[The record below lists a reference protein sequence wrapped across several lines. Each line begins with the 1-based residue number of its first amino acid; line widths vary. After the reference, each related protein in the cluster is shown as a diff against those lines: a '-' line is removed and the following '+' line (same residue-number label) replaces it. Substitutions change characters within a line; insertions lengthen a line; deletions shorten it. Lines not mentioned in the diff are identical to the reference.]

1 MVKSTLTGGDGIKKH
16 LEELSKQI
24 GGGGVLR
31 VGFLENSAYPD
42 GTPVPLVAAANE
54 FGDPGHNRPPRPFF
68 RIMLAEK
75 APGWGVKFGKILK
88 ATDYDLGRSL
98 GLMGEMMKG
107 ELQQSIRDFV
117 APELAEST
125 IAAKGFDKPLIDT
138 GHMLNSVD
146 YDIKGDQQ

>member
-1 MVKSTLTGGDGIKKH
+1 MTGGDRLKAY
-16 LEELSKQI
+16 LEDLSKRI
-24 GGGGVLR
+24 GVGTVLR
-31 VGFLENSAYPD
+31 TGFLENATYPD
-42 GTPVPLVAAANE
+42 GTPVALVAAANE
-54 FGDPGHNRPPRPFF
+54 FGDPGQNRPPRAFF

-88 ATDYDLGRSL
+88 ATGYNLDQSL
-98 GLMGEMMKG
+98 GLMGEMVKG

-146 YDIKGDQQ
+146 YDLKKGDQQ